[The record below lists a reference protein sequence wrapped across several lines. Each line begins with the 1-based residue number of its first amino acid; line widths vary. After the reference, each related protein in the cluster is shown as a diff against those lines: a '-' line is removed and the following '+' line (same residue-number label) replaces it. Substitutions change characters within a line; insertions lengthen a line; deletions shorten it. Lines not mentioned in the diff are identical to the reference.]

1 MICMPHRILCESSN
15 QERMVLAGN
24 VACTGEGRCAYRILV
39 GMPERKRSVGRRMN
53 R

>member
-1 MICMPHRILCESSN
+1 MICTPHRTLFESSN
-15 QERMVLAGN
+15 QTRVVLAGN

-39 GMPERKRSVGRRMN
+39 GIPEGKRSVGRRTN